1 MLLCGLD
8 GAHLLPGCTVS
19 ESFVTSFG
27 RYSKR
32 MCGRFTLRNLQG
44 RKLDW
49 ILTRAGWIPRYNIAP
64 TQDILVILP
73 GGEQRELAS
82 LRWGLIPWWSQEPK
96 GFINARVETID
107 QKRSFKD
114 SFERRRCL
122 ILADGFYEWERMGK
136 ISQPYYF
143 QMKDQG
149 AFTFAGIWDRWQQD
163 GRTITSCAIITTVAN
178 ELLAKIHT
186 RMPVIL
192 ESELHD
198 LWLDENTRAPD
209 LKELL
214 VPFPADHMM
223 SHAVTYDVN
232 NVRIDEER
240 LVQPVEPNIGVTL
253 PLF

>member
-1 MLLCGLD
+1 
-8 GAHLLPGCTVS
+8 
-19 ESFVTSFG
+19 
-27 RYSKR
+27 
-32 MCGRFTLRNLQG
+32 MCGRFTLRNIQG

-49 ILTRAGWIPRYNIAP
+49 ILTRAGWVPRYNIAP
-64 TQDILVILP
+64 TQDILVVMP
-73 GGEQRELAS
+73 DGEQKEVVS
-82 LRWGLIPWWSQEPK
+82 LRWGLIPWWSKEPK

-107 QKRSFKD
+107 QKQSFKD

-136 ISQPYYF
+136 KISQPYYF
-143 QMKDQG
+143 QMQDQG
-149 AFTFAGIWDRWQQD
+149 AFTFAGIWDRWQQPD
-163 GRTITSCAIITTVAN
+163 GQTITSCAIITTVAN
-178 ELLAKIHT
+178 ELLARFHT

-198 LWLDENTRAPD
+198 LWLKENSRVPD

-214 VPFPADHMM
+214 IPFPADQMM